1 MRKGIATPEKN
12 SGIKLALPVRT
23 RTPLEAFQMLRQGQP
38 IDIMAGYYEKEGMI
52 EKDFYMMDKIEKLH
66 KIAELKQRE
75 IVAKQEALAIQ
86 QEYNV
91 QQQLIN
97 DEAKKASG
105 EVAVAAPAPGPA
117 AGPAAK

>member
-1 MRKGIATPEKN
+1 MRKGIASPEKN

-75 IVAKQEALAIQ
+75 LVAKQDALAIQ
-86 QEYNV
+86 QEFNV
-91 QQQLIN
+91 QQQQLID

-105 EVAVAAPAPGPA
+105 ETAAAAPTPGPA
-117 AGPAAK
+117 AK